1 MEACLTDPT
10 LMREQLLTSP
20 RLLRGIGL
28 AALLLMTFSA
38 VRFQAPHLVGQAKE
52 LTDFDTFHIAGTLAA
67 QGMPAASYDPSA
79 LFAAQRAAT
88 GTDTLMPWT
97 YPPPFLGLMEL
108 FALLPV
114 GLGFALFAAAS
125 AALFLLVLRRIAA
138 DCLPGAL
145 IAVLPAVFINLRT
158 GQNGLLIAG
167 LIGACLLLHGRSLA
181 RAGFPLGLL
190 VIKPHLAAGAGL
202 LTLLDR
208 RWPALALAAAT
219 TGALLIASTL
229 AYGTQIWPAF
239 MGSVRDA
246 GTFLSQ
252 GQYPLHRMSSLYAFA
267 RSLGAPAPAALAIQA
282 GGALAALLL
291 LTIAWQKRIA
301 PRHLAA
307 AACMASLFFSPYGY
321 DYDVAIAGIA
331 AGFVLRDLMRLASSG
346 ELLALFGLSWWAT
359 GYGLA
364 VTVMVTPG
372 MSSGVHA
379 ANPALP
385 SLIAPALV
393 ALVILAVRVLA
404 RETQPQT
411 AASV

>member
-10 LMREQLLTSP
+10 LMREQLLTSR
-20 RLLRGIGL
+20 RLLRGIYL
-28 AALLLMTFSA
+28 AALLLMAFSA
-38 VRFQAPHLVGQAKE
+38 VRFQAPHLIGQAKE
-52 LTDFDTFHIAGTLAA
+52 LTDFDTFHIAGTMAA

-97 YPPPFLGLMEL
+97 YPPPFLGLMEM
-108 FALLPV
+108 FAHLPV
-114 GLGFALFAAAS
+114 GLAFAIFAAAS
-125 AALFLLVLRRIAA
+125 AVVFLLVLRRIAA

-167 LIGACLLLHGRSLA
+167 LIGACLLLHVRFSR

-190 VIKPHLAAGAGL
+190 IIKPHLAAGAGL

-208 RWPALALAAAT
+208 RWLALALA
-219 TGALLIASTL
+219 GAVSGVLLIASTL

-267 RSLGAPAPAALAIQA
+267 RSLGAPAGLALAAQA
-282 GGALAALLL
+282 AGALAALAL
-291 LTIAWQKRIA
+291 LTRAWQKRIA

-307 AACMASLFFSPYGY
+307 SACMASLFFSPYGY

-331 AGFVLRDLMRLASSG
+331 AGFVLRDLMRLASG
-346 ELLALFGLSWWAT
+346 AELLALFGLSWWAT

-364 VTVMVTPG
+364 VTAMVARG
-372 MSSGVHA
+372 SGAGVA
-379 ANPALP
+379 TAGPTLP
-385 SLIAPALV
+385 SLIAPALL
-393 ALVILAVRVLA
+393 ALVFLAARVLA
-404 RETQPQT
+404 RETQPQA
-411 AASV
+411 AASF